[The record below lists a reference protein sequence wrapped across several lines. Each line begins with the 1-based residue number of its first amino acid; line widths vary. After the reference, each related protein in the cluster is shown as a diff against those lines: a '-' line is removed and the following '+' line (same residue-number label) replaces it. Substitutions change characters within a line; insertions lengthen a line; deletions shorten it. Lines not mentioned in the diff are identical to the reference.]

1 MKRKVGYV
9 WRLREV
15 MAGRTTLIIAH
26 RPATIALADRV
37 VLVDTG
43 RVVAE
48 GTHDD
53 LLATS
58 ERYREVLA
66 QAAAMEAAV
75 TVEPA

>member
-1 MKRKVGYV
+1 
-9 WRLREV
+9 

-37 VLVDTG
+37 VLLDGG

-53 LLATS
+53 LLEQS

-66 QAAAMEAAV
+66 QAAAVEAV
-75 TVEPA
+75 STVERVQ

>member
-1 MKRKVGYV
+1 MG
-9 WRLREV
+9 
-15 MAGRTTLIIAH
+15 GRTTLIIAH

-37 VLVDTG
+37 VLMGDG

-48 GTHDD
+48 GTHQE

-66 QAAAMEAAV
+66 HAEGDEIDLDVGRDPRVMSGQS
-75 TVEPA
+75 